1 MAGCG
6 VIGVAT
12 AGVGGLVCA
21 GGAIVVGA
29 VAGKYGKEITGWA
42 YDHAGEAWNFTK
54 DKVSAGARAAA
65 HTAVEGGKK
74 IIGGA
79 GKVISSL
86 KPGFL

>member
-1 MAGCG
+1 MRYCSSS
-6 VIGVAT
+6 
-12 AGVGGLVCA
+12 
-21 GGAIVVGA
+21 
-29 VAGKYGKEITGWA
+29 KQITGWA

-54 DKVSAGARAAA
+54 DKVSDGAKAAA

-74 IIGGA
+74 IVSGA